1 MQKQITEIAGMI
13 EGIIYR
19 SDETGY
25 VVARA
30 SLDDGDE
37 VVITGTMPFLGAGER
52 IVAQGEFTNHPKHGP
67 QFNVL
72 TYSREMPTS
81 ISGIYEYLAS
91 GTIKGIGAKTAR
103 AIVTAFGDKTFDVL
117 ANSPEDLIRIRGIS
131 LPKAKD
137 MGESFRRLNSMKL
150 IMDFL
155 GQYKLPPYISATLFK
170 TYGTAALELL
180 KANPYIL
187 CEKGFDVDFYEIDRI
202 AADLGF
208 TKDCIERLSAGI
220 LYELSFNAENG
231 HAFIP
236 EDKLI
241 EATASLCEVEE
252 DQLFEPLEDLLE
264 KRKVIQDVVK
274 GHDVCY
280 LDYLY
285 RCETFIADE
294 VHRLCDMTVVAPGN
308 LDKLIART
316 EKAHGIAYGEGQK
329 DAVRMCFENALSLI
343 TGGPGTG
350 KTTTLLCILDLLE
363 ANGLR
368 FMLAAPTGRAAKRMS
383 ELSGKEAKTLHR
395 LLESVFDSAQGTVA
409 FRRDRQNPLDTDV
422 IIVDEASMLDL
433 MLASSL
439 LDAMKPHAR
448 LILIGDADQ
457 LPPMGPGSFFSEL
470 LACPNIAK
478 TRLTEIFRQAQGS
491 DIVINSHMINGGEMP
506 PLMKNDGDF
515 YFAKARSA
523 EGTASAVLT
532 LITERI
538 PLRFGI
544 EPEDVQVICPSRQ
557 LACGTAALN
566 AMLQER
572 LNPPA
577 PGKAE
582 IKYGS
587 VIFRTGDRVMQ
598 IKNNYDMLWRR
609 LDAAEVGTGVFN
621 GDTGVIVHIDVPS
634 RILVIRYDDKEAE
647 YTFDE
652 VNQLEHAYAITV
664 HKSQGSEYPA
674 VVMPLFAAPSRLLTR
689 SMLYTAVTRAKKL
702 LVIAGREDVVAKMI
716 ETNKKN
722 KRFSALK
729 LRITGVVGNA

>member
-1 MQKQITEIAGMI
+1 
-13 EGIIYR
+13 
-19 SDETGY
+19 
-25 VVARA
+25 
-30 SLDDGDE
+30 
-37 VVITGTMPFLGAGER
+37 
-52 IVAQGEFTNHPKHGP
+52 
-67 QFNVL
+67 
-72 TYSREMPTS
+72 
-81 ISGIYEYLAS
+81 
-91 GTIKGIGAKTAR
+91 
-103 AIVTAFGDKTFDVL
+103 
-117 ANSPEDLIRIRGIS
+117 
-131 LPKAKD
+131 
-137 MGESFRRLNSMKL
+137 
-150 IMDFL
+150 
-155 GQYKLPPYISATLFK
+155 
-170 TYGTAALELL
+170 
-180 KANPYIL
+180 
-187 CEKGFDVDFYEIDRI
+187 
-202 AADLGF
+202 
-208 TKDCIERLSAGI
+208 
-220 LYELSFNAENG
+220 
-231 HAFIP
+231 
-236 EDKLI
+236 
-241 EATASLCEVEE
+241 
-252 DQLFEPLEDLLE
+252 
-264 KRKVIQDVVK
+264 
-274 GHDVCY
+274 
-280 LDYLY
+280 
-285 RCETFIADE
+285 
-294 VHRLCDMTVVAPGN
+294 
-308 LDKLIART
+308 
-316 EKAHGIAYGEGQK
+316 
-329 DAVRMCFENALSLI
+329 
-343 TGGPGTG
+343 
-350 KTTTLLCILDLLE
+350 
-363 ANGLR
+363 
-368 FMLAAPTGRAAKRMS
+368 
-383 ELSGKEAKTLHR
+383 
-395 LLESVFDSAQGTVA
+395 
-409 FRRDRQNPLDTDV
+409 
-422 IIVDEASMLDL
+422 MLDL

-577 PGKAE
+577 PDKAE